1 MNELGLFLKESRL
14 KNQFSQKNVQ
24 NLCGI
29 TDSRLSKYERGEQL
43 PGPPELSKLAELYGI
58 DLIDLYIKAG
68 YLSKRDLDAYQF
80 CFKDAELL
88 TSEEQDAVQTLVNL
102 FTKERT
108 VADR

>member
-1 MNELGLFLKESRL
+1 MNELGCFLRETRQR
-14 KNQFSQKNVQ
+14 NQFILKDFKK
-24 NLCGI
+24 LCGI
-29 TDSRLSKYERGEQL
+29 TDTRLCKIERGERL
-43 PGPPELSKLAELYGI
+43 PKPQELSKLAKLYEI

-80 CFKDAELL
+80 RFKDAELL

-108 VADR
+108 VAD